1 MMITQYVLDL
11 VPKTSRRSNPSI
23 LKEINPKYSLQG
35 LMLNLQYL
43 GLIEKDFDMGK
54 IEEEGK
60 EEKGAKVDKMVGWQ
74 HRLN

>member
-1 MMITQYVLDL
+1 M
-11 VPKTSRRSNPSI
+11 
-23 LKEINPKYSLQG
+23 LK
-35 LMLNLQYL
+35 LQYL